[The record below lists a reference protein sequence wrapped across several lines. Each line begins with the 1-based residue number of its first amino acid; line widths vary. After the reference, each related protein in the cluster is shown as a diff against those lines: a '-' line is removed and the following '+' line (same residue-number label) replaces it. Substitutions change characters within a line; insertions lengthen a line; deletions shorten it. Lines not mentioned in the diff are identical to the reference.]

1 MANIKTNN
9 STEMAEVISRSEA
22 FLTKQKKPLLIV
34 LAAIIVIVGGGLLYH
49 NFISVPK
56 ENKASTALA
65 KGQEYF
71 SQGDWQKALNGD
83 GAGFAGFVNIA
94 KQYSGTDAANLAKLY
109 AGIALY
115 NTGKVQEALKYLKDY
130 NTAGD
135 AMIEAEAIGAI
146 GDCYATL
153 GQKDEAVN
161 NFKKAAAK
169 ADNNSLS
176 PIYLVKAGEVLE
188 SDNKYDE
195 ALKLYQEVKD
205 KYVQSAM
212 QQDIDKYIERATVKK
227 Q

>member
-49 NFISVPK
+49 NFVSVPK

-115 NTGKVQEALKYLKDY
+115 NTGK
-130 NTAGD
+130 
-135 AMIEAEAIGAI
+135 AEAIGAI

>member
-49 NFISVPK
+49 NFVSVPK